1 MLLILPGREELR
13 VTYGRSRL
21 WPRAPLTWQE
31 GGSAVAGKQAEAIA
45 EGVAIAVAAAR
56 LAMKNHILVDTIA
69 LDESFDPTHMA
80 DAARRILAD
89 LADEADAAADR
100 LKQQGRKAWGR
111 HSQSVGTHDYRDRDV
126 RNLRRRRRQ
135 SEGVAVKLRK
145 MMDDDAQLAEMIED
159 AREAAWS
166 DVSANLDRTLRVEA
180 MRPDADPDYD
190 TMRDA
195 RMQALMLVDLQ
206 ALEAQ
211 VKARKRAAKRS

>member
-1 MLLILPGREELR
+1 MRQKSPPEAPGTNLA
-13 VTYGRSRL
+13 VGR
-21 WPRAPLTWQE
+21 
-31 GGSAVAGKQAEAIA
+31 GGAVAGKQAEAIA

-69 LDESFDPTHMA
+69 LDESFDPEHMA
-80 DAARRILAD
+80 DAARRILTD

-100 LKQQGRKAWGR
+100 LKQQGRKAFGKY
-111 HSQSVGTHDYRDRDV
+111 SQSVGTHDYRDRDV

-135 SEGVAVKLRK
+135 SEGVAAKLRK
-145 MMDDDAQLAEMIED
+145 MMDDDERVAAMIED
-159 AREAAWS
+159 AREAAWN

-180 MRPDADPDYD
+180 MRPDSDPDYQV
-190 TMRDA
+190 MRDA

-211 VKARKRAAKRS
+211 VKARKRAAKRT